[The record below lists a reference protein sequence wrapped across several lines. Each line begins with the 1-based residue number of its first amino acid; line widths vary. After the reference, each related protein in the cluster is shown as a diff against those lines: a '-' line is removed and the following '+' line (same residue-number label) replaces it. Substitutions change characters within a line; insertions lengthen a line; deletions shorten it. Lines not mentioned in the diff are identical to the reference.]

1 VSSLALPDFMG
12 TNKNLKNNYLS
23 SFFRTH
29 QG

>member
-1 VSSLALPDFMG
+1 LMMALPDFMG